1 MRPILKLNGQPES
14 YPETIDD
21 LEALIVHIMQQ
32 RGSGGEIIV
41 NVRVDGQ
48 VFSEAY
54 DHQARDIRLA
64 DLESIHMST
73 VTAEWFSRRFV
84 EQVVHY
90 IDHLKKGF
98 QNSVRLLRN
107 PAEQRNG
114 YELLANSIDT
124 LCALRSHLR
133 NVRDTIGK
141 DGTESAVERVIWQQ
155 FEGIADLVCKAQGE
169 NNPTAVAALIE
180 GKVMPVLEEW
190 KDAA

>member
-21 LEALIVHIMQQ
+21 LESLIIHIMER
-32 RGSGGEIIV
+32 RGSCEEIIV
-41 NVRVDGQ
+41 NVRVNGKL
-48 VFSEAY
+48 FSEAY

-64 DLESIHMST
+64 DLENIHMST

-84 EQVVHY
+84 DQVVHY

-98 QNSVRLLRN
+98 QNSIRLLRN

-114 YELLANSIDT
+114 FELLANSIDT
-124 LCALRSHLR
+124 LCALRSHLK

-141 DGTESAVERVIWQQ
+141 DGTENSVERAIWRQ

-169 NNPTAVAALIE
+169 NNPFAVAALIE
-180 GKVMPVLEEW
+180 GKVMPVLKEW